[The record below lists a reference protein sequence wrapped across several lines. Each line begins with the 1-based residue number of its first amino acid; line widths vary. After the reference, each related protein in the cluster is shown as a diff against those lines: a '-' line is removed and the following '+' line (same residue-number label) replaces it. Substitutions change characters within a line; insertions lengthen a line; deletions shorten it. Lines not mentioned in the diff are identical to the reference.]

1 MREARREQGFTL
13 IEILVV
19 LMIIAIV
26 TSAALLSFGNIR
38 DDRGLRTEA
47 RRFAALLE
55 LALDEATL
63 QGRDFGIE
71 FMTGS
76 YRFVEY
82 DAYAARWAAVP
93 GDDTLRLRELPDDV
107 EIELYL
113 EDKRILLRDSPAA
126 FDDPDDR
133 SLLATGNFYAPHL
146 LIYSSGDATPFEIHL
161 WRSTDD
167 RRVVVHGD
175 ALGAVKIS
183 DDDE

>member
-1 MREARREQGFTL
+1 MREPKRELGFSL
-13 IEILVV
+13 VEILVV
-19 LMIIAIV
+19 VMIVAIV
-26 TSAALLSFGNIR
+26 TSAALLSFGNVR

-47 RRFAALLE
+47 RRFAALVE
-55 LALDEATL
+55 VALDEATL

-82 DAYAARWAAVP
+82 DATAARWADVP
-93 GDDTLRLRELPDDV
+93 GDDTLRLRKLPDDV

-113 EDKRILLRDSPAA
+113 EDKRILLRDSPAP

-133 SLLATGNFYAPHL
+133 SLLARSTFYAPHL

-161 WRSTDD
+161 WRTTDD
-167 RRVVVHGD
+167 RRVVVYGD
-175 ALGAVKIS
+175 TLGAITVG
-183 DDDE
+183 DDEE